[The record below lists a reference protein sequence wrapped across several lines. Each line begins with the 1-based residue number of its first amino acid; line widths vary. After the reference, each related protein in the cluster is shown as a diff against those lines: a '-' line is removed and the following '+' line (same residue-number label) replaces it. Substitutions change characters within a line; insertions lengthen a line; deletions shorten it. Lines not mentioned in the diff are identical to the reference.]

1 MTQRHNA
8 PVPCRST
15 GRMPLVVP
23 LLAPLLLTGGCAQL
37 SFPELPAALKSK
49 PGAEQTAETPA
60 AEGEAEAAVEAAV
73 AETVEPA
80 PKPGKLFEWSGDGR
94 DVTRVVIDTNA
105 QLATFYAGE
114 ERVGWTTI
122 ATGVASHPTPRGEF
136 SILEKVRDKRSNLYG
151 KLVNRNGKVIR
162 SSAHG
167 RDPVPA
173 GARFVGASMP
183 HFMRL
188 TYDGIGMH
196 AGPIPNP
203 GQPASHGC
211 IRMPPRMAE
220 TVFAHVGPAT
230 AVTVV
235 GNGPDYGNYAARI
248 ARQRAEEQARRAA
261 AAAAAEGT
269 ALDAL
274 DAEIEALEEAGV
286 EVPDSAADAAAP
298 GSTADRSAG
307 DGGSDTQASA
317 SAAPTPEAA
326 AADTGAE
333 PSGPG
338 TSDAPSAGAP
348 QAGGARSDDGGAG
361 AAATPTRQPDAGE
374 SEQRARPDVE
384 PLPAPEAPPAA
395 PEDLVPEYYGPPA
408 APPTIRSADSAG
420 AAPRV

>member
-1 MTQRHNA
+1 MTHRHTA
-8 PVPCRST
+8 PGPSRSI
-15 GRMPLVVP
+15 GPKP
-23 LLAPLLLTGGCAQL
+23 LLALLAAALLMLGGCAQMG
-37 SFPELPAALKSK
+37 FPELPAALKPK
-49 PGAEQTAETPA
+49 PAAEQTAATPEADADEA
-60 AEGEAEAAVEAAV
+60 AEDGAV
-73 AETVEPA
+73 AETVEPMPA
-80 PKPGKLFEWSGDGR
+80 PEPGKLFEWSGDGR

-105 QLATFYAGE
+105 QLATFYAGG

-298 GSTADRSAG
+298 GSSADRPAR
-307 DGGSDTQASA
+307 DGGGGTQASA
-317 SAAPTPEAA
+317 SAAPAPA

-338 TSDAPSAGAP
+338 TSEAPSAGAP

-374 SEQRARPDVE
+374 PEQRARPDVE

-395 PEDLVPEYYGPPA
+395 PEDSVPEYYGPPA